1 MALGLSLTRAR
12 IWCAAAGL
20 GCSAGAAREVQVV
33 APSASAAAPPEAPNA
48 APPPSEGAKGWP
60 ERSDLFIAKKSGGQL
75 TLRAFGAAGLS
86 PFVHVLANDIGATL
100 YDAELELL
108 WFGDGD
114 ARLWVIDLRELGPGS
129 LAPVLIASQLP
140 QHAKLSVARD
150 GRYVEG
156 AGQVGEEWMELV
168 LHWERAPWI
177 DGGEGE
183 GRLDRLDGQAWL
195 ERERL
200 RASREVPASTPFD
213 GEGPHVALPAGIAQ
227 CDDARLCGAAVPFGA
242 LSWQLVVAKNDETHG
257 DFFHN
262 GCLLYDP
269 GKNAFARPPEASE
282 WAEVVDTELSTC
294 GPYPFNATGDAF
306 LVSDKVCRLGGTCA
320 SLESF
325 GSGWLVPGA
334 TVGME

>member
-12 IWCAAAGL
+12 VWCAAAGL
-20 GCSAGAAREVQVV
+20 GCSAGVAREVNVV
-33 APSASAAAPPEAPNA
+33 APSVSAAAQPDEPSSAPR
-48 APPPSEGAKGWP
+48 PSEGAQGWP

-75 TLRAFGAAGLS
+75 TLRAFGAAGLA
-86 PFVHVLANDIGATL
+86 PFVHVLASDIRATL

-108 WFGDGD
+108 WFGDAE

-129 LAPVLIASQLP
+129 AAPVLIASQLP
-140 QHAKLSVARD
+140 QHAKLSVARE

-156 AGQVGEEWMELV
+156 TGQVGEEWMELV
-168 LHWERAPWI
+168 LHWEQEPWL

-183 GRLDRLDGQAWL
+183 GRLDHLEGQAWL
-195 ERERL
+195 GRERL
-200 RASREVPASTPFD
+200 RSPREVPAATAFE
-213 GEGPHVALPAGIAQ
+213 GEGPHVALPASIAQ
-227 CDDARLCGAAVPFGA
+227 CDDARLCGAALPFGA
-242 LSWQLVVAKNDETHG
+242 RTWQLVVAKNDETHG
-257 DFFHN
+257 DFSHN

-269 GKNAFARPPEASE
+269 EKNAFARPPEASE
-282 WAEVVDTELSTC
+282 WAKVVDTQLSTC
-294 GPYPFNATGDAF
+294 GPYRFNAKGDAF
-306 LVSDKVCRLGGTCA
+306 LVSDKACRLGGGCA